1 MHDDSEVLDLVAR
14 ANDGDNDAWDE
25 LVERYAGLLLAVCRR
40 YRLTAAA
47 TDDVCQTVWL
57 RLVEHLSE
65 LDQPAALPG
74 WLKTTTAREC
84 LHAIRMAQRQAS
96 FGELVEPEGFD
107 VAAEE
112 ELTQVDRR
120 LLNHE
125 RHKAILT
132 AFDDLE
138 ADCRRLLSLLAR
150 EPRLSYE
157 AISQELGRPVGSIGP
172 SRLRCL
178 EKLRSHPVLA
188 AYIQADWEG

>member
-1 MHDDSEVLDLVAR
+1 MRDDSEVLDLVAR

-40 YRLTAAA
+40 YGMTAAA

-74 WLKTTTAREC
+74 WLRTTAAREC
-84 LHAIRMAQRQAS
+84 LHAIRMAQRQVN
-96 FGELVEPEGFD
+96 FGELVDAEGFD
-107 VAAEE
+107 VAADE

-125 RHKAILT
+125 RRKAILT
-132 AFDDLE
+132 AFDELE

-157 AISQELGRPVGSIGP
+157 AISQKLGRPVGSIGP

-188 AYIQADWEG
+188 AYIQPDREG

>member
-1 MHDDSEVLDLVAR
+1 MRDDSDVVDLVAR

-25 LVERYAGLLLAVCRR
+25 LVERYAVLLLAICRR

-65 LDQPAALPG
+65 LDQPAALAG
-74 WLKTTTAREC
+74 WLKTTTTREC
-84 LHAIRMAQRQAS
+84 LRAIRIAQRQAS
-96 FGELVEPEGFD
+96 LGELVDPEGFD
-107 VAAEE
+107 VAADEN
-112 ELTQVDRR
+112 LTGVDRR
-120 LLNHE
+120 LLDEE
-125 RHKAILT
+125 RRRAILT
-132 AFDDLE
+132 AFDDLD

-157 AISQELGRPVGSIGP
+157 EISRELGRPLGSIGP

-178 EKLRSHPVLA
+178 QKLRSHPILA
-188 AYIQADWEG
+188 AHIRAENGG